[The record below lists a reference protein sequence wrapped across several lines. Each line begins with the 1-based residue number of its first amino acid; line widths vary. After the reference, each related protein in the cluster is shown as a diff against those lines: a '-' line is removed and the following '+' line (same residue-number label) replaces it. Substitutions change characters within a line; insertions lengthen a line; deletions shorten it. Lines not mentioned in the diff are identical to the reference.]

1 MRHRCDYVVIIISS
15 FTSYLMHKTLLNKL
29 FGVLNV
35 TQNILKMHGVC
46 RFVTTRSYA
55 ALRAADLDWIIRP
68 GESLGGYILE
78 KPHEKPTWN
87 HENHEKP

>member
-29 FGVLNV
+29 FGVPNV

-46 RFVTTRSYA
+46 RFVT
-55 ALRAADLDWIIRP
+55 
-68 GESLGGYILE
+68 ILLW
-78 KPHEKPTWN
+78 KT
-87 HENHEKP
+87 ENFKRNLFSFCPIGV

>member
-1 MRHRCDYVVIIISS
+1 MRHLCDYVVIIISS

-46 RFVTTRSYA
+46 RFVAATT
-55 ALRAADLDWIIRP
+55 
-68 GESLGGYILE
+68 ILL
-78 KPHEKPTWN
+78 WQCS
-87 HENHEKP
+87 